1 MEQDTS
7 GVSRRTLLS
16 AGAGVPLTAV
26 LLSACGGDDPA
37 TTTSPPTADSSSPG
51 SATPEPSGSP
61 GTDEPAGSEE
71 PEEPAGGSLAAVA
84 DIPVGGALVVQDGP
98 GGKPVVLAQPR
109 DGEVVAFSA
118 VCTHQGCTVRAE
130 QGGIQCPCHGSTY
143 DLTGKNTGGPAPS
156 PLPAVEVT
164 VADGQVRPA

>member
-1 MEQDTS
+1 MEPDTS

-37 TTTSPPTADSSSPG
+37 TTTSTPTADSSSPG
-51 SATPEPSGSP
+51 SATPEP
-61 GTDEPAGSEE
+61 TDAAEPTEPAGSEE
-71 PEEPAGGSLAAVA
+71 PAGESLAAVA

-98 GGKPVVLAQPR
+98 GGKPVVLARPR
-109 DGEVVAFSA
+109 DGEVIAFSA

-130 QGGIQCPCHGSTY
+130 QGAIQCPCHGSTY
-143 DLTGKNTGGPAPS
+143 DLTGANTGGPAPS
-156 PLPAVEVT
+156 PLPKVEVT
-164 VADGQVRPA
+164 VSGGQVRPA